1 MAAAFHE
8 AFDLDLLE
16 GYGCTE
22 MSPVVAVNA
31 PDFEAGKEKQTGNKP
46 GTVGQPVPAVAVKV
60 VDANSFEA
68 LPTNVEGL
76 LLVKGPNRMLGYLD
90 QPERTTE
97 SLHDG
102 WYITGDIALIDDEG
116 FVKITDRLSRFSKI
130 GGEMVPHL
138 KLEEAVYKT
147 MPDCSCAVAGIPDAN
162 RGERLVLLYT
172 NPEIKPS
179 ELWQSLARTDLP
191 RLWLPKQENVYWV
204 DALPTL
210 GTGKIDLRGVRRLAE
225 ALCASTKGAHV

>member
-31 PDFEAGKEKQTGNKP
+31 PNFEGGKETQIGNKP
-46 GTVGQPVPAVAVKV
+46 GTVGHPVPGVAAKV
-60 VDANSFEA
+60 VDPNSFEP

-90 QPERTTE
+90 QPERTEE
-97 SLHDG
+97 SLYKG
-102 WYITGDIALIDDEG
+102 WYVTGDIALIDDEG
-116 FVKITDRLSRFSKI
+116 FLKITDRLSRFSKI

-138 KLEEAVYKT
+138 KVEEAVYAT
-147 MPDCSCAVAGIPDAN
+147 APDCHCAVTGIADRN

-172 NPEIKPS
+172 NLQIKPS
-179 ELWQSLARTDLP
+179 ELWQNLAKTDLP
-191 RLWLPKQENVYWV
+191 RLWLPKQESIHQV

-210 GTGKIDLRGVRRLAE
+210 GTGKMDLRGVRLLAE
-225 ALCASTKGAHV
+225 SLSGPLTTTV